1 MKLPGWLSFGSFYTE
16 DDYRANRQ
24 GLNIFFGAVL
34 GMVMGKTEKLGPAD
48 FGFALFMTAAL
59 VILIQRITFGSL
71 ASRLFYSFA
80 TIGIIFLMPELFDSI
95 YRSDK
100 EFPVHIQVTLLVW
113 TAMIALMEFTPR
125 KKEAAPGNILGM
137 DERSA

>member
-1 MKLPGWLSFGSFYTE
+1 MKFPGWLSVGSLYTE

-34 GMVMGKTEKLGPAD
+34 GVVMGKTEKLSAVD
-48 FGFALFMTAAL
+48 FGFVLVMTAAL
-59 VILIQRITFGSL
+59 VVLIQRITFGSL
-71 ASRLFYSFA
+71 ASRLFYSVA
-80 TIGIIFLMPELFDSI
+80 TIAIIFSMPELFDSI

-113 TAMIALMEFTPR
+113 VGMVAVMEFTPR
-125 KKEAAPGNILGM
+125 KKVAAPSSLLGM
-137 DERSA
+137 DDR

>member
-34 GMVMGKTEKLGPAD
+34 GMVMGKTEKLGPVD
-48 FGFALFMTAAL
+48 FGFVLFMTAAL

-71 ASRLFYSFA
+71 ASRIFYSLA

-95 YRSDK
+95 YQSNN

-113 TAMIALMEFTPR
+113 TGMIALMEFTPR
-125 KKEAAPGNILGM
+125 RKAAPPSSILEM
-137 DERSA
+137 DDR

>member
-1 MKLPGWLSFGSFYTE
+1 MKLPGWLSFGSYYTE

-34 GMVMGKTEKLGPAD
+34 GMVMGKTEKLSAVD
-48 FGFALFMTAAL
+48 FGFVLFMTATL
-59 VILIQRITFGSL
+59 VVLIQRITFGSL
-71 ASRLFYSFA
+71 ASRLLYSLV

-95 YRSDK
+95 YRSDN

-113 TAMIALMEFTPR
+113 VSMVAVMEFTPR
-125 KKEAAPGNILGM
+125 KKKTAPSSILGM
-137 DERSA
+137 DDR

>member
-1 MKLPGWLSFGSFYTE
+1 MKLPGWISFGSLYTE

-34 GMVMGKTEKLGPAD
+34 GMVMGKTEKLGPLD
-48 FGFALFMTAAL
+48 FGFVLFMTAAL

-71 ASRLFYSFA
+71 ASRLFYSLA

-95 YRSDK
+95 YRSNK

-113 TAMIALMEFTPR
+113 TGMIALMEFTPR
-125 KKEAAPGNILGM
+125 KKAAAPSSILGM
-137 DERSA
+137 DDR